1 MIRPLLFSLFFLSST
16 LNADLIHFS
25 SRENLPINSN
35 FFNSTFMGS
44 RSIPIVG
51 QSNSSVQIDTFSRS
65 GLLELDWSFTDDAVT
80 MTHTRTMRVMVDN
93 FPDPPEYIQ
102 FDVVERIEL
111 SFAFEGNLL
120 SESIGNVHTV
130 PGNMWAFDSRAED
143 LLNYEIEGIYSVDG
157 LNTQYTV
164 PFSYTLS
171 RSPESSKTFVDP
183 SNGRV
188 AIDVPTY
195 RFEPSRA
202 VLFDSTVDSI
212 RIRSILTP
220 FEVAVAVP
228 EPCGWIGFLIGLTYL
243 MKRRINVYSR

>member
-1 MIRPLLFSLFFLSST
+1 MIRPLLLSLFFLCST

-25 SRENLPINSN
+25 SREHLPINSN
-35 FFNSTFMGS
+35 FFNSTFMGT

-51 QSNSSVQIDTFSRS
+51 QSNSSVQIDTASRS
-65 GLLELDWSFTDDAVT
+65 GLLELDWSFTDDDDAVT
-80 MTHTRTMRVMVDN
+80 MTHTRTMRVMIDN

-102 FDVVERIEL
+102 FDVVEQIRL
-111 SFAFEGNLL
+111 NFMFEGNLL

-130 PGNMWAFDSRAED
+130 PGNMWVFDSRAED
-143 LLNYEIEGIYSVDG
+143 LLNYEIDGFYSVDG

-228 EPCGWIGFLIGLTYL
+228 EPCGWIGGLIGFLFL
-243 MKRRINVYSR
+243 FWRNSK